1 MYSTYI
7 DVMEPVSFTAERTIN
22 LTCFDC
28 LRVFCDACRYATHS
42 HNVQNIHTNH
52 HHDKLSVAIF
62 PPQTMKIECTW
73 EHIFSEHYVY
83 RNLFMWLY
91 VCTTF
96 TTTTTSPTT
105 TSRLTLLLHICNIPY
120 CLANFMAKEAA
131 FFRLECSVCIVH
143 VAMDKCILLLL
154 GWNIFV
160 VWECLTF
167 MKGIMWIFF
176 LSFFIP

>member
-1 MYSTYI
+1 
-7 DVMEPVSFTAERTIN
+7 MEQVSFTAERTIN

-42 HNVQNIHTNH
+42 HN
-52 HHDKLSVAIF
+52 F
-62 PPQTMKIECTW
+62 TMYKIY
-73 EHIFSEHYVY
+73 IQ
-83 RNLFMWLY
+83 
-91 VCTTF
+91 
-96 TTTTTSPTT
+96 TTTTTNF
-105 TSRLTLLLHICNIPY
+105 LLQFFHHKQWKLSVPESISFQSTIYTGIYLCGYMYVLLSQLLPLHPLLPLVWLYYCICICNIPY
-120 CLANFMAKEAA
+120 CLANFMAKEVA
-131 FFRLECSVCIVH
+131 FFRLEYSVCIVH